1 MMIETR
7 NFGPME
13 IDTEQVVHFKQTLY
27 GFEEQRDFVVL
38 SDSNIGDCF
47 LWLQSITSKEV
58 CFILV
63 VPAALPE
70 RYDPL
75 LPGEMATLLEID
87 DPLDVIVR
95 LVAVIPEKFTE
106 STVNLKSPIII
117 NTVRRCAAQVML
129 EEDYPVRAPLV
140 AVK

>member
-7 NFGPME
+7 NFGSME

-63 VPAALPE
+63 DPAALPE

-140 AVK
+140 ATK